1 MMGNIIN
8 KEQLMEKLKNAKKE
22 VKVLSVL
29 AFDIDWLALR
39 ETWFDKINAGELR
52 VEIILESE
60 EEAYKR
66 SIIASNRRF
75 SGETR
80 SYEPG
85 SFLNI
90 LHAPSLDLRKYLLD
104 RGCRYTE
111 PIEDIKGDASI
122 NYKQCFSLRSC
133 YLEIPYP
140 IVEIDGEYYTCYMFT
155 KFNDIGQF
163 EQITKDHP
171 WYEGFNKYIYA
182 YLLDPPLDGRLKQNV
197 AKKFSTE
204 ETLKGNRMEV
214 IHLYNNERVTMGLLP
229 RDAFMDTNYIKNV
242 IWALVFTRD
251 GRLLIQQRS
260 KNAKDNQGMWD
271 KSVGGHVSA
280 DDIDT
285 VKAAAREL
293 AEELYTVEANEQG
306 GHGQSSFLRVNVD
319 KIKFLGEWTPDSRY
333 VLPFE
338 EVNNQKDESY
348 FFRLNYDFSKIVIN
362 SPRHLPNGEV
372 RDVYTFTDVYV
383 CVVGNHFE
391 EKMDELKNAKY
402 RLIELYEL
410 KDAMVDGEI
419 QNENNEWEPFNMSPD
434 LKTIIRSELWQDLTQ
449 FADYLKKD
457 FGKR

>member
-1 MMGNIIN
+1 MSNIID
-8 KEQLMEKLKNAKKE
+8 KKQLMEKLINATHEIKI
-22 VKVLSVL
+22 LSVL
-29 AFDIDWLALR
+29 AFDIDWTELR
-39 ETWFDKINAGELR
+39 EVWFEKINKGDLS

-75 SGETR
+75 SGESR
-80 SYEPG
+80 SYELG

-90 LHAPSLDLRKYLLD
+90 LHAPRLDLRKYLLD
-104 RGCRYTE
+104 RGCKYME
-111 PIEDIKGDASI
+111 PIEDMKGEASI
-122 NYKQCFSLRSC
+122 NYKQHFSLRIC

-140 IVEIDGEYYTCYMFT
+140 IVKIDDEYYTCYLFT

-171 WYEGFNKYIYA
+171 WFEGFDKYIHA
-182 YLLDPPLDGRLKQNV
+182 YLADPSPNSRIKQNV

-204 ETLKGNRMEV
+204 ETSKGNRMEV
-214 IHLYNNERVTMGLLP
+214 IHLYSNERVSIGLLP

-280 DDIDT
+280 NDIDT

-293 AEELYTVEANEQG
+293 AEELYTVEADDQG
-306 GHGQSSFLRVNVD
+306 GHGQSNFIQVNVD
-319 KIKFLGEWTPDSRY
+319 KMKFLGEWTPESRY
-333 VLPFE
+333 ILPFD
-338 EVNNQKDESY
+338 EVGNQKEESY
-348 FFRLNYDFSKIVIN
+348 FFRISYAFSKTVIN
-362 SPRHLPNGEV
+362 SPRHILGGEI

-391 EKMDELKNAKY
+391 EKMNELKNAKY
-402 RLIELYEL
+402 RLLELYEL
-410 KDAMVDGEI
+410 KDAMIDGEI
-419 QNENNEWEPFNMSPD
+419 QNENGDWEPFNMSPD

-449 FADYLKKD
+449 FADYLKKE